1 MEKNSLKIMVG
12 GSLHLRS
19 LPEALR
25 SELEDLVEG
34 DTTFL
39 VGDAAGIDAHFQRL
53 FMQWRVSKVLV
64 HFSGLEPRYNLGG
77 WPLRRID
84 SGLKSKSAAMHGA
97 KDRVMVASADRG
109 LMVWDGSSV
118 GTITNIL
125 DLAGSLKPW
134 SLWLVDGDSATT
146 IKTVE
151 ELRRLFPEVV
161 LEAEKR
167 LVAARRRAEKAARK
181 AEAEESPLF

>member
-1 MEKNSLKIMVG
+1 MKVMLG
-12 GSLHLRS
+12 GSLRLRA
-19 LPEALR
+19 LPKPLR
-25 SELEDLVEG
+25 PELEDLVEG
-34 DTTFL
+34 GNSFL
-39 VGDAAGIDAHFQRL
+39 IGDAGGIDAHFQRL
-53 FMQWRVSKVLV
+53 FKEWGVSQVLV
-64 HFSGLEPRYNLGG
+64 HYSGLEPRYNLGS
-77 WPLRRID
+77 WPSQRID
-84 SGLKSKSAAMHGA
+84 SGLKSTSAAMHGA

-134 SLWLVDGDSATT
+134 ALWLVDGDSATNY
-146 IKTVE
+146 KTVE

-161 LEAEKR
+161 HEAEKR
-167 LVAARRRAEKAARK
+167 LLAAHRRAEKASRK